1 MKNLAITSI
10 GALLALTLTSC
21 STTPKTGQTIEL
33 FNGTNLEG
41 WSYVSADPKLTR
53 DQIWTV
59 KDGVISCPGKPLG
72 AIYSGPSVTN
82 FRFSVEYRWPAGS
95 QPGNSGIFS
104 RMTLPPKPL
113 PQTVEVQLKHGDAGD
128 VMGLHGRQIDVA
140 QNRFFSLRGHP
151 VAGDIAGVKKI
162 ADHEKAPG
170 EWNRVEI
177 LAQGDHYQVWLNGT
191 LVNDV
196 RGVEMLASP
205 IGLQCEENTVQFK
218 NVLLTP
224 LD

>member
-1 MKNLAITSI
+1 
-10 GALLALTLTSC
+10 
-21 STTPKTGQTIEL
+21 
-33 FNGTNLEG
+33 
-41 WSYVSADPKLTR
+41 
-53 DQIWTV
+53 
-59 KDGVISCPGKPLG
+59 
-72 AIYSGPSVTN
+72 
-82 FRFSVEYRWPAGS
+82 
-95 QPGNSGIFS
+95 
-104 RMTLPPKPL
+104 
-113 PQTVEVQLKHGDAGD
+113 
-128 VMGLHGRQIDVA
+128 MGLHGRQIDVA

-151 VAGDIAGVKKI
+151 VAGDIAGVKQI
-162 ADHEKAPG
+162 ADHEKALG